1 MSATDS
7 TALIRGSAAGRR
19 TWVRSQ
25 DGLVAGVCSG
35 LARAIGV
42 EPWIIRLLWMI
53 VVFAFGTGILFYFLA
68 MLTLPR
74 EDRVMRA
81 ERKKIM
87 GVCLRISH
95 ASGIEVGLVRL
106 IALSSLVMSFGM
118 TFVAYLVLWFVLPT
132 EQEMASSR
140 SRNAVVV

>member
-1 MSATDS
+1 MNSAES
-7 TALIRGSAAGRR
+7 TALIRRGAAGPR

-106 IALSSLVMSFGM
+106 IALSSLIMSFGM

-132 EQEMASSR
+132 EQEMARPSD
-140 SRNAVVV
+140 VVIA